1 MVVTSTRGTGPLS
14 KPEDVQVLGSI
25 GQREWSESNTLKGA
39 LDAFIKPSCVSSAEN
54 VRVLQA
60 YFRNEPNVDRSMD
73 LEYNRLMPCVQMDNH
88 IWPIARESYCPPPK
102 DTEGRTTF

>member
-39 LDAFIKPSCVSSAEN
+39 LEAFIKPSCVSSAEN

-60 YFRNEPNVDRSMD
+60 YFRNGPYVDRSMD
-73 LEYNRLMPCVQMDNH
+73 LEYNRVQMDSQH
-88 IWPIARESYCPPPK
+88 PHLAYRSRIIPS
-102 DTEGRTTF
+102 TS